1 MGYHMKTTKAQAQ
14 AQAQAAQAAQALE
27 RAQAQAAQAAEQAAL
42 APISREAAQAAE
54 QAAEREQAAHV
65 AHCEAQARLAQAEQA
80 AEQAAEL
87 EQAEQAELE
96 QELEKAALEREK
108 AAYEARQAEQAAL
121 DDMGYFLQQLRKAG
135 ELSAEACA
143 IRWAL
148 IVSALTAFYSRGELG
163 KLNALAIAWE
173 RETFWPATRKR
184 VYQFLGAMRIERDAD
199 NQPDYVEDMEL
210 VFLRWN
216 SSKRSFDYTAQAQNK
231 AHIRAHRFFWMKRGR
246 YLVHMEQIE
255 PRKEKKS
262 QSYTLENF
270 KAAYTRLEKTANWT
284 GTRAERETLRK
295 ALELLRPLFS

>member
-1 MGYHMKTTKAQAQ
+1 MGTAKTQAQAQ
-14 AQAQAAQAAQALE
+14 AQAQAAKAAKALE
-27 RAQAQAAQAAEQAAL
+27 RAQEQAAQAAEQAAL
-42 APISREAAQAAE
+42 APLSKEAE
-54 QAAEREQAAHV
+54 QAAHIAQEREQAAHI
-65 AHCEAQARLAQAEQA
+65 AHCEAQDKLAQAEQA
-80 AEQAAEL
+80 ALEQAAL

-96 QELEKAALEREK
+96 TELEKAALAREK
-108 AAYEARQAEQAAL
+108 AAYEARQAEQAEL
-121 DDMGYFLQQLRKAG
+121 ENMSYFLQQLRKAS
-135 ELSAEACA
+135 ELSTEARA
-143 IRWAL
+143 IRWSL
-148 IVSALTAFYSRGELG
+148 IVSALTAFYARGELG

-199 NQPDYVEDMEL
+199 NQPDYIEDSEL

-231 AHIRAHRFFWMKRGR
+231 AHVRAHRFFWMKRGR

-255 PRKEKKS
+255 PRREKKS

-284 GTRAERETLRK
+284 GTHAERETLRK

>member
-1 MGYHMKTTKAQAQ
+1 MRTTKAQAQ

-42 APISREAAQAAE
+42 APISKEAAQAAE

-96 QELEKAALEREK
+96 QELERAAQEREK
-108 AAYEARQAEQAAL
+108 AAYEARQAEQAEL
-121 DDMGYFLQQLRKAG
+121 ENMSYFLAQLRKAS

-148 IVSALTAFYSRGELG
+148 IVSALTAFYARGELG

-173 RETFWPATRKR
+173 RENFWTATRKR
-184 VYQFLGAMRIERDAD
+184 IYQFLGGMSIERDVD
-199 NQPDYVEDMEL
+199 NQPDYIDNPDMI
-210 VFLRWN
+210 FLRWN
-216 SSKRSFDYTAQAQNK
+216 SSKRVFEHTAQAGNK
-231 AHIRAHRFFWMKRGR
+231 IHVRAHRYFWMKRGR

-255 PRKEKKS
+255 PRKEKKAA
-262 QSYTLENF
+262 SYTLANF
-270 KAAYTRLEKTANWT
+270 KAAYSRLEKSANWS
-284 GTRAERETLRK
+284 GTREERETLRK

>member
-1 MGYHMKTTKAQAQ
+1 MRITKAQAQ

-27 RAQAQAAQAAEQAAL
+27 RAQEQAAQAAEQAAL
-42 APISREAAQAAE
+42 APNSKEAAQAAE

-65 AHCEAQARLAQAEQA
+65 AHCEAQDKLAQAAQAAAQA
-80 AEQAAEL
+80 AER

-96 QELEKAALEREK
+96 QELDRAAQEREK
-108 AAYEARQAEQAAL
+108 AAHEAREAEQAEL
-121 DDMGYFLQQLRKAG
+121 ENMSYFLAQLRKAS

-143 IRWAL
+143 IRWSL
-148 IVSALTAFYSRGELG
+148 IVSALTTFYARGELG

-173 RETFWPATRKR
+173 RETFWIATRKR

-199 NQPDYVEDMEL
+199 NQPDYIDDAEL

-216 SSKRSFDYTAQAQNK
+216 SIKRSFEYTAQAQNK
-231 AHIRAHRFFWMKRGR
+231 SHIRAHRYFWMKRGR

-255 PRKEKKS
+255 PRKEKKAA
-262 QSYTLENF
+262 SYTLANF

-284 GTRAERETLRK
+284 GTHAERETLRK